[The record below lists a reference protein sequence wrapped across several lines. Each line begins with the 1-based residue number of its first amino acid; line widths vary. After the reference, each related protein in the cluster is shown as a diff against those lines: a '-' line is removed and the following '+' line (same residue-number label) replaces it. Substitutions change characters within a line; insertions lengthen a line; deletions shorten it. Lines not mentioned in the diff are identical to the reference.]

1 VRLRSIPPIRL
12 VLRAE
17 PEAEGAPLPEP
28 EPESDAE
35 LEAEPAA
42 ERVLVAVP
50 DPELEPEPE
59 PEADDAEPDPLP
71 EVVSLALRDPTPRA
85 WNIWQLEELAATKD
99 GEPEKVEERAIL
111 LLHLRQF
118 ANPAGEL
125 PTEFDPLVREAF
137 GADLAEL
144 VT

>member
-1 VRLRSIPPIRL
+1 MRLRSIPPIRL

-17 PEAEGAPLPEP
+17 PEAGGAPEPEP

-42 ERVLVAVP
+42 ERVLVPVP
-50 DPELEPEPE
+50 DPELVPE
-59 PEADDAEPDPLP
+59 PEAVEDAEPDSVP

-99 GEPEKVEERAIL
+99 GEREKVEERAIL
-111 LLHLRQF
+111 LLHLRRF
-118 ANPAGEL
+118 ANPAGEF

-137 GADLAEL
+137 GADLAKL

>member
-1 VRLRSIPPIRL
+1 VRLRSVPPIRL

-17 PEAEGAPLPEP
+17 PEAQGAHGPGPEP
-28 EPESDAE
+28 KSDAQV
-35 LEAEPAA
+35 EAGPAV

-50 DPELEPEPE
+50 EPELEPEPE
-59 PEADDAEPDPLP
+59 PVEDAEPDPVP
-71 EVVSLALRDPTPRA
+71 EVVSLALRDPMPRV

-99 GEPEKVEERAIL
+99 GEPEKVEERAAL
-111 LLHLRQF
+111 LLHLRRF

-125 PTEFDPLVREAF
+125 PTEFDPLVRDAF

>member
-17 PEAEGAPLPEP
+17 PEAGGAPEPEA

-42 ERVLVAVP
+42 KRVLVAVP
-50 DPELEPEPE
+50 DPELAPE
-59 PEADDAEPDPLP
+59 PEAVEDAEPDSVP

-99 GEPEKVEERAIL
+99 GERQKVEERAIL
-111 LLHLRQF
+111 LLYLRQF

-144 VT
+144 LT